1 MAYPSFLTSNN
12 VCSSQTTPLFL
23 LSVRVAESGYLTG
36 LATEK
41 FMEVGSYFVGVRPDQ
56 SQLAKFAAVGNV
68 GRK

>member
-1 MAYPSFLTSNN
+1 M
-12 VCSSQTTPLFL
+12 TPLFL